1 VAYEVR
7 MLDTVISIL
16 TLCGVAVSDAN
27 ILLNDEPAQSLLQAE
42 ILVPADNECL
52 GREFASL
59 DLDTVLVYDSNG
71 DLVGARYR
79 LGSAD

>member
-1 VAYEVR
+1 
-7 MLDTVISIL
+7 MLDAVISIL

-27 ILLNDEPAQSLLQAE
+27 ILLNDGPAQSFLQVE

-59 DLDTVLVYDSNG
+59 DLDTVLVYDYNG
-71 DLVGARYR
+71 DLVGSRYR
-79 LGSAD
+79 LGVSY